1 MRDKKGNGG
10 PYLSWGNVALRIIP
24 PVGFHER
31 FFSMPTKMIRRP
43 EFCRDTRSF
52 SMTAG
57 LREGYDGNKLHSES
71 EVVALVKS
79 FAIDH
84 DLEFGGEI
92 IPTTVVY
99 SYRSDGKMVVQEEP
113 GAKISGL
120 FPPNKFGE
128 KSDEELVDM
137 IELLASYLAGPLGQT
152 SFHAEVCG
160 VHYSW
165 KRAGQLTAHEAAKQ
179 AASAEPLPHVT
190 REELMD
196 QLRQWNLSNSPIIN
210 PALNLIEVY
219 HGPQT
224 RIGGGSMLEQH
235 VYPVASRVLNYLGER
250 ITGEDLTALAVAAA
264 LCHDLI
270 EDTSVTYR
278 VIRDGIGSLV
288 ADLVYIL
295 TDVNKRPENYFR
307 GISRNE
313 LASIIKVMDRLNNLL
328 CAHLIPDKGEIAR
341 YCDETEEFVIP
352 LAKSHCAEFVT
363 QLTDKVAE
371 LRTFAAT

>member
-1 MRDKKGNGG
+1 MRTAT
-10 PYLSWGNVALRIIP
+10 PMV
-24 PVGFHER
+24 
-31 FFSMPTKMIRRP
+31 RRP
-43 EFCRDTRSF
+43 EFCEATRSF
-52 SMTAG
+52 SMTVG
-57 LREGYDGNKLHSES
+57 LREGYDGNKLHSVG
-71 EVVALVKS
+71 EVVELVKS
-79 FAIDH
+79 FAVEY

-99 SYRSDGKMVVQEEP
+99 SYRSDGKMIVAEEP

-120 FPPNKFGE
+120 FPPNKFGD
-128 KSDEELVDM
+128 KSDAELVDM

-179 AASAEPLPHVT
+179 AASAQEPLPHVT

-196 QLRQWNLSNSPIIN
+196 QLRAAGIARSQPIKS
-210 PALNLIEVY
+210 ALALVEK
-219 HGPQT
+219 HHRSQT
-224 RIGGGSMLEQH
+224 RIGGGPVLEQH
-235 VYPVASRVLNYLGER
+235 IYPVASFVLRYWGKPS
-250 ITGEDLTALAVAAA
+250 EDTSVEVGFAAAAA

-270 EDTSVTYR
+270 EDTTVTDND
-278 VIRDGIGSLV
+278 IRYGVCWAV
-288 ADLVYIL
+288 ADLVNIL
-295 TDVNKRPENYFR
+295 TDVHKTPEDYFGAIAANK
-307 GISRNE
+307 S
-313 LASIIKVMDRLNNLL
+313 ASIIKVMDRLNNLQ

-341 YCDETEEFVIP
+341 FCDETEEFVIP

-371 LRTFAAT
+371 LRAFAAT